1 MLKTVLIA
9 AFILVFLYGGAVNV
23 SHAVRYRT
31 PPVTTL
37 KETST
42 GLLPTFVTLENIS
55 FDTDHLLKLEY
66 GRDVLFAPVRAKD
79 ASPQSEYP
87 IVVQMNA
94 AELTAAI
101 RSKSPN
107 ALKDLA
113 ALAARTSVT
122 GRVCRVDARQLD
134 SLRKELP
141 LISKQVVL
149 IDEGATP
156 GKIQGIVM
164 LVIGLG
170 VAAIALAGGFKQVSS
185 EPASMPSKE

>member
-1 MLKTVLIA
+1 LKDIT
-9 AFILVFLYGGAVNV
+9 
-23 SHAVRYRT
+23 
-31 PPVTTL
+31 
-37 KETST
+37 
-42 GLLPTFVTLENIS
+42 

-66 GRDVLFAPVRAKD
+66 GRDVLFAPVRAKG

-94 AELTAAI
+94 ADLTAAV
-101 RSKSPN
+101 RSESPD
-107 ALKDLA
+107 ALKHLTD
-113 ALAARTSVT
+113 LAARTEVT
-122 GRVCRVDARQLD
+122 GRVCMVDARQLE

-170 VAAIALAGGFKQVSS
+170 VAAIALAGGFKKVSS
-185 EPASMPSKE
+185 EPASLPSQE